1 MRARDQTR
9 SGLVTLKACRQGL
22 LHAAST
28 LMNFALRGHS
38 FRSSRQIGPASRFLS
53 KSFCRLRSVD
63 HRLALPSYQLVI
75 VASTLDRSVMQYM

>member
-1 MRARDQTR
+1 MRVRDQTC
-9 SGLVTLKACRQGL
+9 SGLVMLKASRQVL

-28 LMNFALRGHS
+28 LMNLALRGQS
-38 FRSSRQIGPASRFLS
+38 LRSSRQIGPASRFLS
-53 KSFCRLRSVD
+53 KSFCRFRSVD

>member
-1 MRARDQTR
+1 MRARDQTH
-9 SGLVTLKACRQGL
+9 SGFVMLKACRQVL
-22 LHAAST
+22 LHAASM

-38 FRSSRQIGPASRFLS
+38 LRSSRQIGPASRFLS

>member
-1 MRARDQTR
+1 MRVRDQTC
-9 SGLVTLKACRQGL
+9 SGHVMLKASRQVL

-28 LMNFALRGHS
+28 LMNLALRGQS
-38 FRSSRQIGPASRFLS
+38 LRSSRQIGPASRFLS
-53 KSFCRLRSVD
+53 KSFCRFRSVD